1 MKVLFARTFALL
13 QEALQEYSTHD
24 GPWLAGALAY
34 YAAFAVF
41 PLLMVLIAVWGF
53 LLRSSPGA
61 QDAQHQFLLMVAR
74 TTSPALASQVAAVL
88 EGVKLQA
95 SMGGPLGLLTLLLGA
110 TGLFA
115 ALSGAF
121 DRLWDVPTPPGI
133 GPAVRLLLFQ
143 RLNGFLMLLGLGAL
157 VIATFVASLAMSG
170 IDRVA
175 AGVPVARLSW
185 QIAQVGI
192 SVAVNSAVVAALYK
206 VLPRPDLR
214 WRDVWAA
221 ALFVALVWE
230 IGKLILAWIVIG
242 QNYTAYGVV
251 GAFIALMAW
260 IYYASILFFIGAAV
274 VRVSTRARTPV
285 PQSAT
290 GPLNAGVADGK
301 QTMKKVFELF
311 KQTFKEWS
319 EDKAAR
325 LAAALAYYTIFAIAP
340 LLVII
345 IAVVGLIFG
354 RAAVQGEIVNRI
366 SGTVG
371 PQSAALIQNMIA
383 SASRPSAGIIATV
396 IGVVML
402 LLGATGV
409 FAQLQDALNTIWEV
423 APRPGRSIWAM
434 LRDRG
439 WTFAMVL
446 GIGLIFML
454 SLVISAALSALS
466 GALGGVTSGVP
477 AIWQVVNQVV
487 SFGLITLLFALIF
500 KYLPDVRIQW
510 RDVWAGAAFT
520 ALLFTIGKYLLGLYL
535 GRSSVSSAYGAAGS
549 LVVILLWI
557 YYSAQILFLGAEFT
571 QVYARRT
578 GKRIVPARDAIRLT
592 DEARAEQ
599 GMPRREQLAQPS
611 GVSQAAAGASPAPQL
626 AAPAP
631 AYRPARRQA
640 SPLAASSIG
649 GGRGRGRSAGPL
661 AAVAAGALFVVLAA
675 TRLIKR

>member
-1 MKVLFARTFALL
+1 MKALLARTSALL
-13 QEALQEYSTHD
+13 QEALQEYGSHD

-41 PLLMVLIAVWGF
+41 PLLMVVIALWGF
-53 LLRSSPGA
+53 LLRTSPGA
-61 QDAQHQFLLMVAR
+61 QDAQHQFLTMVAR
-74 TTSPALASQVAAVL
+74 TTSPALASQVAAVIG
-88 EGVKLQA
+88 GVKLQA
-95 SMGGPLGLLTLLLGA
+95 NVGGPLGLLTLLLGA

-121 DRLWDVPTPPGI
+121 DRLWDVQTPPGI
-133 GPAVRLLLFQ
+133 VPALRLLLFQ
-143 RLNGFLMLLGLGAL
+143 RLHGFLMLLGLGAL
-157 VIATFVASLAMSG
+157 VMAAFMGSLVMSAL
-170 IDRVA
+170 DRVS
-175 AGVPVARLSW
+175 AGVPVARLGW

-192 SVAVNSAVVAALYK
+192 SVGVNTAVVAALYK

-214 WRDVWAA
+214 WRDVWVV

-230 IGKLILAWIVIG
+230 IGKLILAWLIIG

-260 IYYASILFFIGAAV
+260 IYYASTLFFVGAAI
-274 VRVSTRARTPV
+274 VRVSTRARAPV
-285 PQSAT
+285 PQNAT
-290 GPLNAGVADGK
+290 LPLNAGVMDGN

-340 LLVII
+340 LLVVII
-345 IAVVGLIFG
+345 GVVGLIFG

-366 SGTVG
+366 GGIVG
-371 PQSAALIQNMIA
+371 SQSAGLIQEMIA
-383 SASRPSAGIIATV
+383 GASRPSAGIIATV
-396 IGVVML
+396 IGLVTL

-454 SLVISAALSALS
+454 SLVISAVLSALN
-466 GALGGVTSGVP
+466 GALRDVTSGVP
-477 AIWQVVNQVV
+477 AIWQIVNQVV
-487 SFGLITLLFALIF
+487 SFGLVTLLFALIF
-500 KYLPDVRIQW
+500 KYLPDVRINW
-510 RDVWAGAAFT
+510 GDVWAGAAFT

-571 QVYARRT
+571 QVYARQRGT
-578 GKRIVPARDAIRLT
+578 RILPARDAIPVT
-592 DEARAEQ
+592 DDARAEQ
-599 GMPRREQLAQPS
+599 GMPRREQLAR
-611 GVSQAAAGASPAPQL
+611 QAGAPQGAVGASPAPQP
-626 AAPAP
+626 AAP
-631 AYRPARRQA
+631 AYRPVRPQV
-640 SPLAASSIG
+640 SPLAASSRG
-649 GGRGRGRSAGPL
+649 SGRARGRSAGPL
-661 AAVAAGALFVVLAA
+661 AAIAAGALFMVVAA